1 MSSSLTILLISG
13 RPEAIRMAA
22 REMAPW
28 SAVDVRPFE
37 EKWIT
42 SPSTVREQLKGTASP
57 VVAFGCKDLG
67 LQRFQFALKLYLL
80 LYSPR
85 ERYLIDESARVVRVT
100 WPRFL
105 TADLAR
111 FGIEVAASVVVLL
124 HAVVRLRGLH
134 RQAEGRG

>member
-1 MSSSLTILLISG
+1 MRPVLTIYLLSG
-13 RPEAIRMAA
+13 RPDAITKAA
-22 REMAPW
+22 NETASW
-28 SAVDVRPFE
+28 SGVDVRPFE

-42 SPSTVREQLKGTASP
+42 LPSKVREQLKGTTSP

-85 ERYLIDESARVVRVT
+85 ERYLIDESARVVRVS

-111 FGIEVAASVVVLL
+111 FAVEVAASVAVLF
-124 HAVVRLRGLH
+124 HAAFRLYGLRG
-134 RQAEGRG
+134 RTEGRG